1 MSPTQN
7 FPSMGGKRL
16 RHYPHK
22 ISPPWEEYNVILC
35 NYIYNHSRGNKC
47 PPPNEALFLEGQSET
62 TPSIRVCNLLA
73 GFLVMDS
80 GGPQLGQVYS

>member
-1 MSPTQN
+1 MKI
-7 FPSMGGKRL
+7 FGGQLSKL
-16 RHYPHK
+16 A
-22 ISPPWEEYNVILC
+22 IN
-35 NYIYNHSRGNKC
+35 SRGNKC
-47 PPPNEALFLEGQSET
+47 PPPPNEALFVEGQSET

>member
-1 MSPTQN
+1 MSNENLWGATIQVGDK
-7 FPSMGGKRL
+7 FQREQMS
-16 RHYPHK
+16 
-22 ISPPWEEYNVILC
+22 
-35 NYIYNHSRGNKC
+35 
-47 PPPNEALFLEGQSET
+47 PPPNEALFVEGQSET